1 MARVRQPGAAAAASF
16 GQSGSVYAA
25 NGDVVVAPEGKAI
38 VAIQLLANSTF
49 TTLTPVTETTCFNT
63 AGEGYV
69 SGGTTLPSTQVFS
82 AGIVVYGEW
91 SSATI
96 GQAAGVNGA
105 AIMYF
110 A

>member
-25 NGDVVVAPEGKAI
+25 NGDVVVAPDGKAI
-38 VAIQLLANSTF
+38 VAIQFLANSTF
-49 TTLTPVTETTCFNT
+49 TTLTPVTEATCFNT
-63 AGEGYV
+63 EGEGYV
-69 SGGTTLPSTQVFS
+69 DSGTTLPSTQVFS
-82 AGIVVYGEW
+82 AGVVVYGEW
-91 SSATI
+91 SNATI
-96 GQAAGVNGA
+96 GQANSVNGA